1 MSLIRPAVICGL
13 AKVTAV
19 LHSSNHAGGAPL
31 ETVAKLVESGLSLTT
46 FKPTLMSLQVSA
58 LHAAMYLLQM
68 DAQNPSS
75 QDRDASTA
83 SLMQDM
89 HQHVSAQSTSCCF

>member
-19 LHSSNHAGGAPL
+19 LHSTNHAGGAPL
-31 ETVAKLVESGLSLTT
+31 ETVAKLVESGLSLTA

-68 DAQNPSS
+68 EAQNLAGPE
-75 QDRDASTA
+75 RDTA
-83 SLMQDM
+83 SSLLQDM
-89 HQHVSAQSTSCCF
+89 HQHVSRMV